1 MVSVFE
7 RRNSKRDL
15 RLRIS
20 EEEVYIFTVLSINAV
35 SKVWKVMK
43 KIAPNNVCLDAF
55 DINLIE
61 NDEIISKS

>member
-1 MVSVFE
+1 M
-7 RRNSKRDL
+7 
-15 RLRIS
+15 
-20 EEEVYIFTVLSINAV
+20 VLSINAV

-43 KIAPNNVCLDAF
+43 KIAPNNVCLGAF